1 MIVRRET
8 IVAVTERRP
17 RRQWLHWALGVGA
30 LFSGAALLAHI
41 LAGIALPLALALT
54 AALLLLA
61 VWSVWRRAAPA
72 ERQQLIGR
80 AVIGLGAGVA
90 ATLTYDVAKYGLAQW
105 DPSPYN
111 PFEAIRVFGLLLTGP
126 AAPASLSLA
135 AGLAFHLLN
144 GIAFGV
150 AFCFL
155 FGRRGIIAGITWGLF
170 LELFQLTLYPGWLDI
185 RFYEEFVRISALSHV
200 IYGAVLGWGCQTG
213 LRRWASRLPPA
224 LDRHREA

>member
-1 MIVRRET
+1 
-8 IVAVTERRP
+8 VAVTERRP
-17 RRQWLHWALGVGA
+17 RPRRLHWALGAGA

-54 AALLLLA
+54 AVLLLLV
-61 VWSVWRRAAPA
+61 VWSVWRRAAAA
-72 ERQQLIGR
+72 ERQRLTGR

-90 ATLTYDVAKYGLAQW
+90 ATLTYDVAKYALAQW

-126 AAPASLSLA
+126 AAPAGLSLA
-135 AGLAFHLLN
+135 AGIAFHLLN
-144 GIAFGV
+144 GIAFGI

-155 FGRRGIIAGITWGLF
+155 FGRRGIIAGIGWGLF

-185 RFYEEFVRISALSHV
+185 RFYDEFVRISALSHAV
-200 IYGAVLGWGCQTG
+200 YGAVLGWGCQAG
-213 LRRWASRLPPA
+213 LRRWESRPPA
-224 LDRHREA
+224 AGARSSSG